1 MAKPDNLFSLHTVFV
16 TDRPDGHCEI
26 LVQLWL
32 RMNMKLMNLEKNVYN
47 LPAGVE
53 AVVVVVAS
61 STSSKAFVV
70 VVVVVNGTV
79 VVVAG
84 AVVVVV

>member
-1 MAKPDNLFSLHTVFV
+1 MDKPDNLFSLHTVFV

-70 VVVVVNGTV
+70 VVVNGIV